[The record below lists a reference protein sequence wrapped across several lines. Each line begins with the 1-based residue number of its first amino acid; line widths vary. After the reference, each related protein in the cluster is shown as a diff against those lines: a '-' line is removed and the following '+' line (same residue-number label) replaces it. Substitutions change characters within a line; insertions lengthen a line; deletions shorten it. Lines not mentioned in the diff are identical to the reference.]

1 MDDHAGQRLLPPAA
15 TLLEYAAYGWSAH
28 LGNFTAAGRPRL
40 PDPGTWLLEFAA
52 LLAAPDGLEW
62 LERLTLAGMEAWGV
76 DASIRAVV
84 PAAFCSPGL
93 LDRLAALYPGPLPI
107 IPTALMAAPDPA
119 SPPAGS
125 KPAPPSPAPPATSV
139 VFPAPATVQKF
150 LPAPKAERPKR
161 RNRKVEPGPG

>member
-40 PDPGTWLLEFAA
+40 PDPGTWLPEFAA

-84 PAAFCSPGL
+84 PAAFASPGL
-93 LDRLAALYPGPLPI
+93 LDRLAALYPGPCPILPS
-107 IPTALMAAPDPA
+107 ALIAPAAPPPVSAPA
-119 SPPAGS
+119 L
-125 KPAPPSPAPPATSV
+125 
-139 VFPAPATVQKF
+139 PAPA
-150 LPAPKAERPKR
+150 PAATAAPNPNPPARLEGPAR
-161 RNRKVEPGPG
+161 RRLRISSVP